1 MNHESSSVMC
11 SVKKVSFP
19 AKAVV
24 FEWWCKVYG
33 IRSYFLVIASAR
45 TIRLPERHKPKYI

>member
-45 TIRLPERHKPKYI
+45 TIRLPERQKPKYI